1 MKAIIVLSHIKKAN
15 TMNNNSKFRQ
25 LMTSILILL
34 SVSLYSQQPRQ
45 NYNPETGFQKGQWVT
60 GGNFGIGIGSGEIN
74 LGISPQ
80 IGYRITPKWEFGTRL
95 TYNYYHYNYQGLKF
109 SSHQFGG
116 GFYTIYD
123 IYAGLFAQAE
133 NELLSYEKIYTDSNN
148 LDVVNRVRTTVHS
161 IFVGGGYRQMIS
173 GKASISITI
182 LFNLNETIDSP
193 YANPLFRIGFGF
205 GL

>member
-1 MKAIIVLSHIKKAN
+1 MNHNVIFRNLLIFLLISLSSN
-15 TMNNNSKFRQ
+15 LF
-25 LMTSILILL
+25 
-34 SVSLYSQQPRQ
+34 SQQPRQ
-45 NYNPETGFQKGQWVT
+45 NYNPETGFHKGQWVT
-60 GGNFGIGIGSGEIN
+60 GGNFGIGLGNGEIN

-80 IGYRITPKWEFGTRL
+80 IGYRLTPKWELGTRL

-133 NELLSYEKIYTDSNN
+133 NELLSYEKIFIDANN
-148 LDVVNRVRTTVHS
+148 PDVINLERTIVHS
-161 IFVGGGYRQMIS
+161 VFIGGGYRQMIS
-173 GKASISITI
+173 GKASMSITI

-193 YANPLFRIGFGF
+193 YNNPLFRIGFGF
-205 GL
+205 GI